1 MLGPVGNSVLRGCSK
16 DFVSSQSNPEI
27 GKGSVPHRDKSLKA
41 NKSIRVL
48 GAGVGALVGAGVVVG
63 LRVRG
68 STRPQPSVL
77 ALAVAIEVSIYITSV
92 AIPGSKYCPVITKM

>member
-1 MLGPVGNSVLRGCSK
+1 MTFPR
-16 DFVSSQSNPEI
+16 
-27 GKGSVPHRDKSLKA
+27 
-41 NKSIRVL
+41 
-48 GAGVGALVGAGVVVG
+48 GALEAGAVGSCVVFG